1 MPQLDSVIFFLESL
15 SLIICFFSLVFYNQY
30 IFYPRLLKS
39 LFVRR
44 FLILNMN
51 ETINLFLKNFLILVR
66 YLKNFDLFF
75 FKINIKSLVHIILI
89 NSLNLFKKINF
100 IFKIKFIFLNKNL
113 NLFFNKLAWIFM
125 IHRDFIL
132 NYDLKI

>member
-75 FKINIKSLVHIILI
+75 FKINLKSLVHIILI